1 LYLGQSGGPLSEI
14 LTNQIESNRD
24 FTGHI
29 NNEDIHVSPEEQAR
43 WDDKSFASITDN
55 PIEVTEDG
63 EFVIVD
69 DDDNKGLVLD
79 GTGLTVD
86 KEVYIQTKEG
96 DTNKVAVAK
105 TLEEI

>member
-14 LTNQIESNRD
+14 LTNQIESNKNLTD
-24 FTGHI
+24 HI
-29 NNEDIHVSPEEQAR
+29 NNEARHVSPEEEAL
-43 WDDKSFASITDN
+43 WSDKSFAGITDN

-105 TLEEI
+105 TLEEV